1 MGVGFAKDAESQ
13 NKKNR
18 KLLEQQ
24 RNKYF
29 KNQTYKATRKSN
41 LIYKPATKEQLK
53 NIRLKLAKQKKKSST
68 RVLVL
73 IVLLILIIAVLFSL

>member
-18 KLLEQQ
+18 RLLEHQ

-29 KNQTYKATRKSN
+29 KNQTYNAKRTSN
-41 LIYKPATKEQLK
+41 LNYKSASKEQLK
-53 NIRLKLAKQKKKSST
+53 NIRLKLAKQNKKS
-68 RVLVL
+68 RAKVFVL
-73 IVLLILIIAVLFSL
+73 IVLIILIMAVLFVL